1 MWREKNPLGWAK
13 SPEFSLWQSAR
24 MDTKSMQ
31 TNTSSHSFTEPDS
44 ISGIFAFDRFY
55 EGIGITRETAHKW
68 SRLGLI
74 ETITI
79 CGRRYITSD
88 VVKKFRESAER
99 GDFAD
104 KTNLSVVSH
113 STREEQLADLAQD
126 PEQAALVADEQFK
139 NAPQS

>member
-1 MWREKNPLGWAK
+1 ME
-13 SPEFSLWQSAR
+13 
-24 MDTKSMQ
+24 TKSMQ
-31 TNTSSHSFTEPDS
+31 TNISSHSFTEPDS

-99 GDFAD
+99 GDFAE
-104 KTNLSVVSH
+104 KASLSVVSR
-113 STREEQLADLAQD
+113 STREEQLHDDARNPETAD
-126 PEQAALVADEQFK
+126 LVADERFK
-139 NAPQS
+139 NAPHP

>member
-1 MWREKNPLGWAK
+1 
-13 SPEFSLWQSAR
+13 
-24 MDTKSMQ
+24 MDTYSMHA
-31 TNTSSHSFTEPDS
+31 SSHSLTEFDS

-68 SRLGLI
+68 SKLGLI

-99 GDFAD
+99 GDFSDRA
-104 KTNLSVVSH
+104 TLGVVSH
-113 STREEQLADLAQD
+113 STREEQLDDTARNPETADLA
-126 PEQAALVADEQFK
+126 ADERFK
-139 NAPQS
+139 NAPHP